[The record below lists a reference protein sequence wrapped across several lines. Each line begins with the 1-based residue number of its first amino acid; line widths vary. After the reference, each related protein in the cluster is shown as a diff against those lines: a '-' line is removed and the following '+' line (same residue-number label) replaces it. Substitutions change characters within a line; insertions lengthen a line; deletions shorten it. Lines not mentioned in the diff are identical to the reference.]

1 MTDTVTRTLVE
12 QIVDG
17 KRLGRHV
24 EHDPRSRG
32 YAYKAAEDVA
42 LRNIVHRHYGGILD
56 QGNLGSCTG
65 NACAGAIN
73 TIPIHAKREHVLREP
88 EALDLYELATAIDEF
103 PGQYPPEDTGSSGLA
118 VAKAAQQKGY
128 ISSYQH
134 AFSIGDAL
142 LALMEGPIIVGVNWY
157 EGFDTR
163 TLTASSRS
171 RARCVA
177 VTSSSYADSTSTSAS
192 ATACSLLTTR
202 GVRAT
207 VRARPIPLHSVNPQ
221 PSPERGRRRHHSGP
235 IMAQVGRPRVTT
247 RQGVRAPT
255 TELGVPDLGLGGWG
269 VVGSAVP
276 TSGSQR
282 WSMAHVR
289 GRMGVRPRVALASE
303 RPTHGPDEDGLA
315 AGRPHHRRHVGYL
328 SAAVRHRP
336 QRSTPVVGEGD
347 LARTSI
353 CPSSGRTISQLVG

>member
-32 YAYKAAEDVA
+32 YAFKAAEDVA
-42 LRNIVHRHYGGILD
+42 LRNIVHRHYGGVLD

-142 LALMEGPIIVGVNWY
+142 AGAHGGSHHRGRQLVRGVRC
-157 EGFDTR
+157 TR
-163 TLTASSRS
+163 MLTASSRS
-171 RARCVA
+171 RGLIRGGHEFV
-177 VTSSSYADSTSTSAS
+177 VRGFHKHQRVSD
-192 ATACSLLTTR
+192 SLLVADNSW
-202 GVRAT
+202 G
-207 VRARPIPLHSVNPQ
+207 PGWG
-221 PSPERGRRRHHSGP
+221 ERGRFLFTVSTLNR
-235 IMAQVGRPRVTT
+235 
-247 RQGVRAPT
+247 
-255 TELGVPDLGLGGWG
+255 LLN
-269 VVGSAVP
+269 
-276 TSGSQR
+276 
-282 WSMAHVR
+282 
-289 GRMGVRPRVALASE
+289 
-303 RPTHGPDEDGLA
+303 EDGDA
-315 AGRPHHRRHVGYL
+315 
-328 SAAVRHRP
+328 
-336 QRSTPVVGEGD
+336 
-347 LARTSI
+347 
-353 CPSSGRTISQLVG
+353 TILVP

>member
-32 YAYKAAEDVA
+32 YAFKAAEDVA

-157 EGFDTR
+157 EGFDAPNAHGLVEISGLVR
-163 TLTASSRS
+163 GGHEFVIRGFHKHQRVS
-171 RARCVA
+171 
-177 VTSSSYADSTSTSAS
+177 D
-192 ATACSLLTTR
+192 SLLVADNSW
-202 GVRAT
+202 G
-207 VRARPIPLHSVNPQ
+207 PGWG
-221 PSPERGRRRHHSGP
+221 ERGRFLFTVSTLNR
-235 IMAQVGRPRVTT
+235 
-247 RQGVRAPT
+247 
-255 TELGVPDLGLGGWG
+255 LLN
-269 VVGSAVP
+269 
-276 TSGSQR
+276 
-282 WSMAHVR
+282 
-289 GRMGVRPRVALASE
+289 
-303 RPTHGPDEDGLA
+303 EDGDA
-315 AGRPHHRRHVGYL
+315 
-328 SAAVRHRP
+328 
-336 QRSTPVVGEGD
+336 
-347 LARTSI
+347 
-353 CPSSGRTISQLVG
+353 TILVP